1 MLFFIFSPN
10 GKNFC
15 QFMAPDFP
23 KPMFLA
29 QTHLGLVGALAFYSP
44 NNACVVGF
52 LLLSVRSGLR
62 VRGFAVPVPCGPGWW
77 LGRWLEVGLSAVL
90 CG

>member
-29 QTHLGLVGALAFYSP
+29 QIHLGLVGALAFYFSQNLHP
-44 NNACVVGF
+44 GPWGPSRA
-52 LLLSVRSGLR
+52 LLVLR
-62 VRGFAVPVPCGPGWW
+62 LGPWGP
-77 LGRWLEVGLSAVL
+77 
-90 CG
+90 